1 MEDREWGSQFVGD
14 IGEEVAAE
22 LVLAIEVVGHGVERV
37 GQSADLAGRVG
48 QIDAGLAPAGSEIRG
63 RPGERDDGSS
73 DACRDVHGDDEGH
86 TCSEQDAEDRG
97 LGQRLADVEFGVHGL
112 RREAEHDCAN
122 GAAIDDHRCR
132 HRVGATG
139 VDRRRAVHAS
149 HHADDLVSRCS
160 NDDTVGVGD
169 RQRRLRARCHGCH
182 CEQVGPFPAT
192 RAFVRSA
199 CGSSTRGEIVLL
211 TLIGQDRHL

>member
-1 MEDREWGSQFVGD
+1 MGD

-63 RPGERDDGSS
+63 RPGQRDDGPS
-73 DACRDVHGDDEGH
+73 DPRRDVHGDDQGE
-86 TCSEQDAEDRG
+86 TCSEQNAEDRCS
-97 LGQRLADVEFGVHGL
+97 GQRVADVDFGIHGL
-112 RREAEHDCAN
+112 RRETEHHRADS
-122 GAAIDDHRCR
+122 AAIDNHGRR
-132 HRVGATG
+132 HRVGARG
-139 VDRRRAVHAS
+139 VDCVQAVHAS

-160 NDDTVGVGD
+160 NHDTVGVCD

-182 CEQVGPFPAT
+182 CEQVGPFPT
-192 RAFVRSA
+192 IRAFVRSA
-199 CGSSTRGEIVLL
+199 CGCSTRGEIVLL